1 MGRRLVVLGSA
12 PAFEEVA
19 DEEGVEDAIS
29 SVVPRPLLSGVLGRS
44 GTRKGCKEIRELY
57 GEGFRGPGAREAIER
72 AGARTLP
79 LKSGLERGERKGSWR
94 AGLGERQVGDWG
106 RRRRAREL
114 WDSGARNV
122 APGSSPVWRRGGA
135 TWSAALKLGEPKAS
149 AGRAGSGGWARRARE
164 TQCAI
169 FQPSRDKPYWVSAAG
184 WRAGGRGAGRVGGL
198 VSRRRAHRAGT
209 SGSVSGSRC
218 CVWLIP

>member
-1 MGRRLVVLGSA
+1 MGVSEQFSHACWVPGQCLVRS
-12 PAFEEVA
+12 
-19 DEEGVEDAIS
+19 ED
-29 SVVPRPLLSGVLGRS
+29 GWGRS
-44 GTRKGCKEIRELY
+44 GEGSGRE
-57 GEGFRGPGAREAIER
+57 E
-72 AGARTLP
+72 RTLP
-79 LKSGLERGERKGSWR
+79 LKSGLGRGERKGSWR